1 MKLAACLFLA
11 LLPAWGMCSTDAEC
25 RAGARQAF
33 LEVARIARLSDAAQ
47 REQVPRLYRE
57 IYPALQEYM
66 AHLIPY
72 RVPPGAGLSAEELA
86 DLVELAGG
94 WGAVAEEARRRSREI
109 LGRHPEATGALV
121 RADFQASTADSLRRA
136 LLVVSSLRM
145 KEFFDETLGAF
156 QSAPPALVDP
166 AAYALRDLDD
176 PRAIEP
182 LLRKY
187 PAHPTVYFEIL
198 RHLQRNRP
206 PHPLLVKLREDRDP
220 EIRWQASY
228 ALAEA
233 TYQQAAP

>member
-1 MKLAACLFLA
+1 L
-11 LLPAWGMCSTDAEC
+11 
-25 RAGARQAF
+25 
-33 LEVARIARLSDAAQ
+33 
-47 REQVPRLYRE
+47 
-57 IYPALQEYM
+57 
-66 AHLIPY
+66 
-72 RVPPGAGLSAEELA
+72 
-86 DLVELAGG
+86 
-94 WGAVAEEARRRSREI
+94 
-109 LGRHPEATGALV
+109 
-121 RADFQASTADSLRRA
+121 
-136 LLVVSSLRM
+136 
-145 KEFFDETLGAF
+145 
-156 QSAPPALVDP
+156 APPALVDS

-198 RHLQRNRP
+198 RHLQRNRS